1 MSSPKANEDFRTRG
15 TKREYESFA
24 FGNDTSSNAP
34 APSGG
39 PSLLSLTN
47 NNTQSALLPPAH
59 VQEDASTHRPLQQPT
74 TSTTKQPTAKTS
86 PKASRSQAS
95 SAFRN
100 VSACNRCRLRKN
112 RCDQQLPA
120 CKPCEKAGLQ
130 CTSFDPLLNRETPRS
145 YVYYLESRAAY
156 LEDLLGKHGI
166 QYASGQDS
174 ALAGTS
180 ENEISVKKES
190 VQSEIHGHA
199 RQTGMQS
206 PTDAQKIDEN
216 RADKL
221 GWSGISFARV
231 VLQSIK
237 SSVNRT
243 SSERDNRAK
252 QETTPGRA
260 GPSSMRES
268 VFGLQTKTSVRPAP
282 LPSRDV
288 GSRLA
293 NLYFQISHPQTP
305 VLHRG
310 QFMSIFERVYDHA
323 GHVKTP
329 RESYFLNIVFAI
341 GAGIIVDST
350 AKDEADRAPSKRV
363 RMSEE
368 QWQPEEYHAS
378 AIVHLE
384 GHLAACSNNDT
395 ADGVSGALEE
405 LQAVLLLANFALL
418 RPVGKS
424 MLCFSQWDVADCISS
439 RALVHCRYSCKISS

>member
-1 MSSPKANEDFRTRG
+1 MSSRNADEDSGARG
-15 TKREYESFA
+15 TKREYDSFKL
-24 FGNDTSSNAP
+24 GDDTRSNAP
-34 APSGG
+34 APSGP
-39 PSLLSLTN
+39 PSLPRATSNITTPSLIPPPPLSEDTS
-47 NNTQSALLPPAH
+47 TQYPPN
-59 VQEDASTHRPLQQPT
+59 QPT
-74 TSTTKQPTAKTS
+74 TSTSKLPAAKTS

-95 SAFRN
+95 TAFRN

-145 YVYYLESRAAY
+145 YVYYLESRASY
-156 LEDLLGKHGI
+156 LEGLLEKNGI
-166 QYASGQDS
+166 QYTS
-174 ALAGTS
+174 AEDFAFTRTS
-180 ENEISVKKES
+180 ENEVSIKKES
-190 VQSEIHGHA
+190 AQSSETAGDA
-199 RQTGMQS
+199 RQTDRRS
-206 PTDAQKIDEN
+206 STDLQEVDEN

-252 QETTPGRA
+252 PEVISGRA

-268 VFGLQTKTSVRPAP
+268 VFGLQTKPSVQPAP
-282 LPSRDV
+282 FPSRDV
-288 GSRLA
+288 GLRLA

-310 QFMSIFERVYDHA
+310 QFTNIFERVYDHA
-323 GHVKTP
+323 GHVRTP

-341 GAGIIVDST
+341 GAGIIVDNPT
-350 AKDEADRAPSKRV
+350 RDEAERVSSKRAK
-363 RMSEE
+363 MSEE
-368 QWQPEEYHAS
+368 QRQPEEYHAS

-395 ADGVSGALEE
+395 IDGVSGALEE

-418 RPVGKS
+418 RPVAPG
-424 MLCFSQWDVADCISS
+424 LW
-439 RALVHCRYSCKISS
+439 